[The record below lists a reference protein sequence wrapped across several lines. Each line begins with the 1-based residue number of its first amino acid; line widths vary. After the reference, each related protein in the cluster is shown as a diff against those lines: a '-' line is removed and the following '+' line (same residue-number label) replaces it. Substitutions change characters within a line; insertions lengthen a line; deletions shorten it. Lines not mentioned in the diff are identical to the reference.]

1 MQLSEQIRAIRRWAL
16 IVLIVL
22 VAVAFDTDTFDVF
35 NLTKFTI
42 VLLGTIV
49 ITSLWV
55 VECVQRKKF
64 LRPKTG
70 IEPALLG
77 LLVATAAATAFS
89 FSKVVSLV
97 GFYKSY
103 DGLVSV
109 LAFTLLGLCAAEVF
123 DNRQQIRQA
132 LVGATFVGGGF
143 AAFYGVLQYITF
155 ATEGRYKLDWESW
168 GAASFKTSAVFSTYG
183 NPNHLAGYLAMMI
196 PLAIVLGV
204 ISKKTGVKV
213 LSWSFVVVA
222 FLEILQVQ
230 TRGAW
235 VAVAFISVGLSVLFL
250 PEIKKNPIP
259 FVAVAVAVLLLFG
272 FAGLTLRGR
281 GDIFKRITSIADTQ
295 ESSGRQRVLLW
306 EAGLQAAKERPI
318 FGWGPDTFRVVFLRY
333 QGYEFAAR
341 YGPTQVANGPHNIFV
356 SWLYS
361 AGLFGFAM
369 FLWLLAAFFRRSISA
384 ISASLAIERDPPK
397 RDRAV
402 ITSRSRDDRL
412 ILGAVALAIVA
423 YLVGESFN
431 VNQIGLSFSFWVMT
445 GLGGAYSLLVRDSFS
460 EYEAERE
467 RIEKKKAAK
476 EARAANK
483 NEPDSAAAKNPKA
496 DRVSAK
502 AQGSKGKAKSKSG
515 GSKGRGGR
523 SQSTEKMPARTWLA
537 AGICFAISL
546 PLAYLAVIPYRGD
559 RVYRKAVPAIEEAK
573 GYAQELQKTPNA
585 GDEAMAFVASKAE
598 AALAL
603 AQQSYKTNPTESRYL
618 FDVFEMA
625 QLKSFLLKS
634 GPLQLDNVKIA
645 EGALIDALR
654 LSPEDERYYRS
665 LGDLYAYWG
674 GGTGPQKRSVTPPDP
689 SKLRDAV
696 ERLHGARQ
704 YNPYD
709 YETESLL
716 MRVGEALG
724 DTAIQSDAG
733 QHGFYL
739 GDAALT
745 VKFADLLVANG
756 DAPGAIAVLETFINR
771 HLNQPDVDRR
781 YGELAGK
788 PPPVVTESNLPI
800 PKGPAPVEPGVPV
813 PGLPPGLR
821 LPGWN

>member
-1 MQLSEQIRAIRRWAL
+1 MQLSERIRAIRRWAL

-42 VLLGTIV
+42 VLLGTLV
-49 ITSLWV
+49 ITSLWI

-70 IEPALLG
+70 IEPAFLG

-89 FSKVVSLV
+89 FSKIVSLV

-103 DGLVSV
+103 DGLVSI

-143 AAFYGVLQYITF
+143 AVFYGVLQYITF

-168 GAASFKTSAVFSTYG
+168 GAASFKTSAVFSSYG

-213 LSWSFVVVA
+213 FSWSFVVIA

-235 VAVAFISVGLSVLFL
+235 IAVAFISVGLVALFL
-250 PEIKKNPIP
+250 PEIRKNPIP

-281 GDIFKRITSIADTQ
+281 GDIFKRVTSITDTQ

-306 EAGLQAAKERPI
+306 EAGLRASKDRPI

-341 YGPTQVANGPHNIFV
+341 YGPTQVANGPHNVFV

-361 AGLFGFAM
+361 AGLVGLAM
-369 FLWLLAAFFRRSISA
+369 FLWLLAAFFRRCIRA
-384 ISASLAIERDPPK
+384 IRASLAIEQDPPK

-412 ILGAVALAIVA
+412 ILGAIALAIVA
-423 YLVGESFN
+423 FLVGESFN
-431 VNQIGLSFSFWVMT
+431 VNQIGLSFSFWVLV
-445 GLGGAYSLLVRDSFS
+445 GIGGAYAILVKESFS

-476 EARAANK
+476 EAKAAGK
-483 NEPDSAAAKNPKA
+483 AQPELETAKGSKA
-496 DRVSAK
+496 DRAT
-502 AQGSKGKAKSKSG
+502 ARTAGPKGKAKGRPG
-515 GSKGRGGR
+515 GAKGRGG
-523 SQSTEKMPARTWLA
+523 KGPAKDKLPMRTWIATGLCLA
-537 AGICFAISL
+537 VSI

-559 RVYRKAVPAIEEAK
+559 RVYRKTVPAIEEAK

-585 GDEAMAFVASKAE
+585 GDEALAFVASKAE

-603 AQQSYKTNPTESRYL
+603 AQQSHRTNPTESRYL

-625 QLKSFLLKS
+625 QLKSFLLQS
-634 GPLQLDNVKIA
+634 GPLQLENVKIA
-645 EGALIDALR
+645 EGALNDALR
-654 LSPEDERYYRS
+654 LSPEEERYYRS

-674 GGTGPQKRSVTPPDP
+674 GGAGAQRRSVTPPDP
-689 SKLRDAV
+689 AKLRDAV
-696 ERLHGARQ
+696 DRLLQARR

-716 MRVGEALG
+716 MRVGEALS
-724 DTAIQSDAG
+724 DTALQSDAG

-745 VKFADLLVANG
+745 IKFANVLVANG
-756 DAPGAIAVLETFINR
+756 DVPGAIAVLETFINR
-771 HLNQPDVDRR
+771 HLNQPEVDRR
-781 YGELAGK
+781 YTELAGK
-788 PPPVVTESNLPI
+788 PPPVVSESNLPI
-800 PKGPAPVEPGVPV
+800 PKGPAPIEPGVPV
-813 PGLPPGLR
+813 PGLPPGLH

>member
-1 MQLSEQIRAIRRWAL
+1 M

-22 VAVAFDTDTFDVF
+22 VAIAFDTDTFDVF

-42 VLLGTIV
+42 VLLGTLV
-49 ITSLWV
+49 VVSLWV
-55 VECVQRKKF
+55 VECVQRKEL

-77 LLVATAAATAFS
+77 LLAATAISTAFS

-109 LAFTLLGLCAAEVF
+109 LAFTLLALSAAEVF
-123 DNRQQIRQA
+123 DSRHQIRQA
-132 LVGATFVGGGF
+132 LIGATFVGGGF

-155 ATEGRYKLDWESW
+155 MTEGRYKLDWESW

-204 ISKKTGVKV
+204 ISKKTGVRL
-213 LSWSFVVVA
+213 LSWTFVAIA

-235 VAVAFISVGLSVLFL
+235 VAVAVVTAGLIALFL
-250 PEIKKNPIP
+250 PEIRKNPVP
-259 FVAVAVAVLLLFG
+259 FVAVGVAALLLFG
-272 FAGLTLRGR
+272 IAGLTLRGR
-281 GDIFKRITSIADTQ
+281 GNIFQRVISIADTQ

-306 EAGLQAAKERPI
+306 EAGMRAAKERPV

-333 QGYEFAAR
+333 QGYEFASR

-361 AGLFGFAM
+361 TGLFGFAM
-369 FLWLLAAFFRRSISA
+369 FIWLLAAFFRRCLRA
-384 ISASLAIERDPPK
+384 IRSSLAVERDPPK
-397 RDRAV
+397 RDRAAIV
-402 ITSRSRDDRL
+402 RRSRDDRL
-412 ILGAVALAIVA
+412 LIGALGLAVVA

-431 VNQIGLSFSFWVMT
+431 VNQIGLSFSFWVLM
-445 GLGGAYSLLVRDSFS
+445 GIGAAYVILVKESVS
-460 EYEAERE
+460 EIDAEKE
-467 RIEKKKAAK
+467 RLAKKKAAK
-476 EARAANK
+476 EARSAGETVADNGNAK
-483 NEPDSAAAKNPKA
+483 TAAAAGGKPP
-496 DRVSAK
+496 
-502 AQGSKGKAKSKSG
+502 KGKAKSRG
-515 GSKGRGGR
+515 PAGRKNR
-523 SQSTEKMPARTWLA
+523 RPAKEKMLARGWIAVGVCALV
-537 AGICFAISL
+537 SL

-573 GYAQELQKTPNA
+573 GYAQELQKNPNS
-585 GDEAMAFVASKAE
+585 GDEAAAFVSSKAE

-603 AQQSYKTNPTESRYL
+603 AQRAHHTNPYESRYL

-625 QLKSFLLKS
+625 QLKSFLLQS
-634 GPLQLDNVKIA
+634 GPLQLENVVLA
-645 EGALIDALR
+645 ESALR
-654 LSPEDERYYRS
+654 EGLKLSPEDERYYRS

-674 GGTGPQKRSVTPPDP
+674 GGAGTQRRSVTPPDK

-696 ERLHGARQ
+696 NDLYKARL

-716 MRVGEALG
+716 MRVGEALS

-733 QHGFYL
+733 QHGYYL
-739 GDAALT
+739 GDAALAIKLAN
-745 VKFADLLVANG
+745 VLAANG
-756 DAPGAIAVLETFINR
+756 DVPGAIATLETFINR

-781 YGELAGK
+781 YAELAGHL
-788 PPPVVTESNLPI
+788 PPRVEVPQIPI
-800 PKGPAPVEPGVPV
+800 PDGPPPVEPGVPV

>member
-42 VLLGTIV
+42 VLLGALV

-55 VECVQRKKF
+55 IECVQRKEF

-70 IEPALLG
+70 IEPALIG
-77 LLVATAAATAFS
+77 LLVATATATAFS
-89 FSKVVSLV
+89 FSKVVSLI

-103 DGLVSV
+103 DGLISV
-109 LAFTLLGLCAAEVF
+109 LAFTLLGLSAAEVF

-213 LSWSFVVVA
+213 FSWSFVVVA

-235 VAVAFISVGLSVLFL
+235 VAVAIISVGLLVLFL

-281 GDIFKRITSIADTQ
+281 GDIFKRVTSIADTQ

-306 EAGLQAAKERPI
+306 EAGLRAAKDRPV

-369 FLWLLAAFFRRSISA
+369 FIWLLAAFFRRSISA
-384 ISASLAIERDPPK
+384 IRASLAIERDPPK

-412 ILGAVALAIVA
+412 ILGAIALAIVA

-431 VNQIGLSFSFWVMT
+431 VNQIALSFSFWVLT
-445 GLGGAYSLLVRDSFS
+445 GIGAAYALLVRDSFS
-460 EYEAERE
+460 EYKAERE

-476 EARAANK
+476 EARAAGK
-483 NEPDSAAAKNPKA
+483 GDQVPEATKGSKTESA
-496 DRVSAK
+496 SART
-502 AQGSKGKAKSKSG
+502 AGPKGKAKSRPG
-515 GSKGRGGR
+515 GPKGRGGKR
-523 SQSTEKMPARTWLA
+523 TAKEKMPARTWIA
-537 AGICFAISL
+537 TGVCVAISI
-546 PLAYLAVIPYRGD
+546 PLAYLAVVPYLGD

-585 GDEAMAFVASKAE
+585 GDEALAFVASKAE

-603 AQQSYKTNPTESRYL
+603 AQQSHRTNPTESRYL

-625 QLKSFLLKS
+625 QLKSFLLQS
-634 GPLQLDNVKIA
+634 GPLQLDNVKIS

-654 LSPEDERYYRS
+654 LSPEEERYYRS

-674 GGTGPQKRSVTPPDP
+674 GGAGAQRRSVTPPDP
-689 SKLRDAV
+689 TKLQDAV
-696 ERLHGARQ
+696 HELHLARR

-716 MRVGEALG
+716 MRVGEALS
-724 DTAIQSDAG
+724 DTALQSDAG

-739 GDAALT
+739 GEAALT
-745 VKFADLLVANG
+745 VKFANLLVANG
-756 DAPGAIAVLETFINR
+756 DIPGAIAVLETYINR
-771 HLNQPDVDRR
+771 HLNQADVDRR
-781 YGELAGK
+781 YTELTGK
-788 PPPVVTESNLPI
+788 PPPVVTESQLPI

>member
-1 MQLSEQIRAIRRWAL
+1 MQLSEQLRAIRRWTL

-49 ITSLWV
+49 IASLWV
-55 VECVQRKKF
+55 IECVQRKEF
-64 LRPKTG
+64 LRPRTG
-70 IEPALLG
+70 IEPALIG
-77 LLVATAAATAFS
+77 LLVATATATAFS
-89 FSKVVSLV
+89 FSKVVSLI

-103 DGLVSV
+103 DGLISIF
-109 LAFTLLGLCAAEVF
+109 AFTLLGLSAAEVF

-213 LSWSFVVVA
+213 FSWSFVVIA

-235 VAVAFISVGLSVLFL
+235 IAVAVSSVGLLVLFL

-259 FVAVAVAVLLLFG
+259 FAAVAVAVLLLFG

-281 GDIFKRITSIADTQ
+281 GDIFKRVTSIADTQ

-306 EAGLQAAKERPI
+306 ESGLRAAKDRPI

-333 QGYEFAAR
+333 QGYEFASR
-341 YGPTQVANGPHNIFV
+341 YGPTQVANGPHNVFV

-361 AGLFGFAM
+361 TGLFGFAM
-369 FLWLLAAFFRRSISA
+369 FIWLLADFFRRSIGA
-384 ISASLAIERDPPK
+384 IRASLTIERDPPK
-397 RDRAV
+397 RDKAV
-402 ITSRSRDDRL
+402 IVSRSRDDRL
-412 ILGAVALAIVA
+412 ILGAIALAIVA
-423 YLVGESFN
+423 FLVGESFN
-431 VNQIGLSFSFWVMT
+431 VNQIALSFSFWVLT
-445 GLGGAYSLLVRDSFS
+445 GIGAAYALLVKNSFS
-460 EYEAERE
+460 EYKAERD
-467 RIEKKKAAK
+467 RIEKKKSAK
-476 EARAANK
+476 EARAAGK
-483 NEPDSAAAKNPKA
+483 GKQVLDATKESKAVRARAKTAGP
-496 DRVSAK
+496 
-502 AQGSKGKAKSKSG
+502 KGKARSRPG
-515 GSKGRGGR
+515 GVKGRSGKR
-523 SQSTEKMPARTWLA
+523 QTKEKMPVRTWIA
-537 AGICFAISL
+537 TGICVVIAF
-546 PLAYLAVIPYRGD
+546 PLVYLAVIPYRGD

-573 GYAQELQKTPNA
+573 GYANELQKTPNA
-585 GDEAMAFVASKAE
+585 GDEALAFVTSKAE

-603 AQQSYKTNPTESRYL
+603 AQQSHRTNPVESRYL

-625 QLKSFLLKS
+625 QLKSFLIQS
-634 GPLQLDNVKIA
+634 GPSQLDNVKIS
-645 EGALIDALR
+645 ESALLNALR
-654 LSPEDERYYRS
+654 LSPEDERYYRA
-665 LGDLYAYWG
+665 LGDLYTYWG
-674 GGTGPQKRSVTPPDP
+674 GGTGTQERSVTPSDP
-689 SKLRDAV
+689 TKLRDAV
-696 ERLHGARQ
+696 EKLHLARW

-716 MRVGEALG
+716 MRVGEALS
-724 DTAIQSDAG
+724 DTALQSDAG

-745 VKFADLLVANG
+745 VKFADLLVSNG
-756 DAPGAIAVLETFINR
+756 DTPGAIAVLETFIYR

-781 YGELAGK
+781 YTELTGK
-788 PPPVVTESNLPI
+788 PPPVVTESQLPI
-800 PKGPAPVEPGVPV
+800 PKGPAPAEPGVPV

-821 LPGWN
+821 LPGWT